1 MNIAVNTRLL
11 LHGRLEGI
19 GWFTFENL
27 KRLTSSHPE
36 HQFYFIFDRHYH
48 PEFIFGANVHPVVI
62 GPQARHPLLYYI
74 WFEYSVKRVLKKI
87 KADLFLSPDGY
98 LSLSSKV
105 PALAVFHD
113 LNFEHYPEDLPWA
126 ERWFYKHFFPKYAR
140 KAARIATVSEFSK
153 QDIVKQYQVDARKI
167 SVVFNGANEQYAP
180 LSEDQKT
187 LALQKLTGGKP
198 YFFFVGALHPR
209 KNLVNLFRA
218 FELFKAKDLNDTVL
232 LIAGARKWWT
242 GEIAQVFESLTYK
255 EDIKFAGRLETSDM
269 KLAMGSAMALT
280 YVSYFEGFGIPII
293 EAFRCGTPVITSNVT
308 SMPEIAGAA
317 ALLIDPFNP
326 GNIAEAMHTIIDSK
340 ETRKK
345 LIAAGFKRAEKFTWD
360 KSAERLWQTI
370 EDVMKAL

>member
-105 PALAVFHD
+105 PAVAVFHD